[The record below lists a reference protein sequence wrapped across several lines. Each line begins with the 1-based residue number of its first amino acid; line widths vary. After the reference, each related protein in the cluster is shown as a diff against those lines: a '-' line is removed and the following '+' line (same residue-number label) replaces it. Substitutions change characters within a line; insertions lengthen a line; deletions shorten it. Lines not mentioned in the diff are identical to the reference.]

1 MLDATEAKLGAM
13 DSDPKETK
21 NLLENGGTYKI
32 IGSNTVL
39 RITNLKTVYV
49 Y

>member
-1 MLDATEAKLGAM
+1 MEAKLGAM

-21 NLLENGGTYKI
+21 NLLEKGGTYKI
-32 IGSNTVL
+32 IGPNTVI
-39 RITNLKTVYV
+39 RKTNLKTMYV